1 MSDVPNV
8 KSTGSFC
15 REEELE
21 VVLDNRSEKLSEYK
35 KRYGARLILLFY
47 FTPYYMARCLI
58 SSLHRRVLD
67 LEDSL
72 EEKDDKVLELQ
83 KRLVYLIG

>member
-1 MSDVPNV
+1 MRSYRNTR
-8 KSTGSFC
+8 KGTGLALFC
-15 REEELE
+15 
-21 VVLDNRSEKLSEYK
+21 
-35 KRYGARLILLFY
+35 GFILLLIIW
-47 FTPYYMARCLI
+47 CLI